1 MKKLLLLMV
10 IATIATN
17 SFGQF
22 GVQAGATFATLK
34 ITDNTSGSGSM
45 STSSKVGFTVG
56 VFTDVPLSENFIF
69 QPALNYTQK
78 GGKTTDTFQG
88 ITDESNLT
96 LNYLELPLNFIYKP
110 SGGFFVG
117 LGPTLAYGI
126 SGKSK
131 ETVTGSSTQ
140 ETTVKFGS
148 GADQVKAFEFSGNI
162 LAGYTLSNGI
172 FFSVNYN
179 MGFSN
184 LSNDNSEKIKNNYFG
199 IRLGKKFGSGMMH
212 NK

>member
-1 MKKLLLLMV
+1 MKKLFLSMV
-10 IATIATN
+10 MITIVATSKAQI
-17 SFGQF
+17 
-22 GVQAGATFATLK
+22 GVQAGATFATVK

-96 LNYLELPLNFIYKP
+96 LNYLELPLNFLYKP
-110 SGGFFVG
+110 AGGFFVG
-117 LGPTLAYGI
+117 AGPTLSYGL
-126 SGKSK
+126 SGKNK
-131 ETVTGSSTQ
+131 ETVTGGQPQ

-148 GADQVKAFEFSGNI
+148 DADQIKPFEFSGNL
-162 LAGYTLSNGI
+162 LAGYILSNGI

-184 LSNDNSEKIKNNYFG
+184 LSNDNSEKVKNNYFG
-199 IRLGKKFGSGMMH
+199 IRVGKKFGSGMMH
-212 NK
+212 KK